1 MEIEQMAVL
10 TEVICHTEASAAS
23 LDGLS
28 ICDPR
33 ANEDRAASDIRTCIP
48 SSVVAPDCPKR

>member
-1 MEIEQMAVL
+1 MAVL

-33 ANEDRAASDIRTCIP
+33 ANEGRAASDIRTCIP